1 MFEPGSRYY
10 YLETATHE
18 GEDGESRRYVK
29 RRFLPQGGNLRT
41 LVETPVNDGDRLDL
55 ISARTLGNSEQ
66 YWRICDAENAMNP
79 ETLEEEPGRT
89 LRVPVPEVNQ

>member
-10 YLETATHE
+10 HLETATHE
-18 GEDGESRRYVK
+18 GEDGVSRRYVK
-29 RRFLPQGGNLRT
+29 RRFLPRAEKLRT
-41 LVETPVNDGDRLDL
+41 LVETPVDDGDRLDL
-55 ISARTLGNSEQ
+55 ICARTLGSSEQ

-79 ETLEEEPGRT
+79 ESLEQEPGRL

>member
-10 YLETATHE
+10 HLETATHE
-18 GEDGESRRYVK
+18 GQDGQSRRYVK
-29 RRFLPQGGNLRT
+29 RRFLPRAENLRT
-41 LVETPVNDGDRLDL
+41 LVETPVDDGDRLDL
-55 ISARTLGNSEQ
+55 VCARTLGNSEQ

-79 ETLEEEPGRT
+79 ETLEQEPGRL